1 MLSVGLAPGWHSVQA
16 VLGKDSSVLIFVL
29 DSHGVYRRGVAA
41 CLSEIDE
48 VAAVIQSGSPESV
61 FADPSFARATVTIV
75 DPWPFGG
82 AALIRRMVD
91 ATNGR
96 VVACSVRRDP
106 AEVLEVIHA
115 GAVGYLWKETL
126 TPEALAAGIFAAAN
140 GSGVLAPELLS
151 DFMHGLA
158 RVSRD
163 LLEPHG
169 MSLSLLTSREQ
180 QVLASVAEGL
190 PTREVARQLHYSE
203 RTVKNVLHDVVTKL
217 GARSRSQA
225 VAEAV
230 RQGLI

>member
-1 MLSVGLAPGWHSVQA
+1 MV
-16 VLGKDSSVLIFVL
+16 IFVL

-41 CLSEIDE
+41 CLSELDE
-48 VAAVIQSGSPESV
+48 VTAVIQAELPESV
-61 FADPSFARATVTIV
+61 LADPSFPGAAVTIV

-82 AALIRRMVD
+82 APVVRRLAD

-96 VVACSVRRDP
+96 VVVCSVHRD
-106 AEVLEVIHA
+106 ASEVLELIQA
-115 GAVGYLWKETL
+115 GAIGYLWKDTL
-126 TPEALAAGIFAAAN
+126 TPEALAAGTFAAAN

-151 DFMHGLA
+151 DFMQGLA

-190 PTREVARQLHYSE
+190 PTREVARRLHYSE

>member
-1 MLSVGLAPGWHSVQA
+1 
-16 VLGKDSSVLIFVL
+16 VLVFVL

-41 CLSEIDE
+41 CLSELDE
-48 VAAVIQSGSPESV
+48 VIGVIEAEAPEPVLDDPTFAGAA
-61 FADPSFARATVTIV
+61 VTIV

-82 AALIRRMVD
+82 APLVRRLAD

-96 VVACSVRRDP
+96 IVACSVHRDP
-106 AEVLEVIHA
+106 SDVLEVIQA
-115 GAVGYLWKETL
+115 GAIGYLWKETL
-126 TPEALAAGIFAAAN
+126 TPEALAAGTFAAAN

-163 LLEPHG
+163 LLEPNG
-169 MSLSLLTSREQ
+169 MSLSLLTTREQ
-180 QVLASVAEGL
+180 QVLAGVADGL
-190 PTREVARQLHYSE
+190 ATREVAHRLHYSE

>member
-1 MLSVGLAPGWHSVQA
+1 VV
-16 VLGKDSSVLIFVL
+16 IFVL

-41 CLSEIDE
+41 CLSELDE
-48 VAAVIQSGSPESV
+48 VTAVIQAELPESV
-61 FADPSFARATVTIV
+61 FADPSFPGAAVTIV

-82 AALIRRMVD
+82 ASVVRRLAD

-96 VVACSVRRDP
+96 VVVCSVHRD
-106 AEVLEVIHA
+106 ASEVLELIQA
-115 GAVGYLWKETL
+115 GAIGYLWKDTL
-126 TPEALAAGIFAAAN
+126 TPEALAAGTFAAAN

-190 PTREVARQLHYSE
+190 PTREVARRLHYSE